1 LYEITIAEAIA
12 ACIDGVEVSN
22 FTSLSVT
29 PSTVSAVARR
39 ALRAW
44 LTLTQVSPTTTI
56 HVNYTISLM
65 TLRTYSYYSS
75 QLRTAVLDGT
85 FTTNLRLFAIANGV
99 TGLYD
104 AASSNV
110 TLTNGMYRKTV
121 ALDDDSLE
129 YGIYQLLLIP
139 IVLGGSLIL
148 IVCAIGIFC
157 WRIRRNAKIYT
168 EKL

>member
-1 LYEITIAEAIA
+1 M
-12 ACIDGVEVSN
+12 
-22 FTSLSVT
+22 T
-29 PSTVSAVARR
+29 PSTASAAARR
-39 ALRAW
+39 GLRTW
-44 LTLTQVSPTTTI
+44 LSLTQVAATTTI
-56 HVNYTISLM
+56 QVNYTISLM

-75 QLRTAVLDGT
+75 QLRTAVVDGI

-99 TGLYD
+99 PGLYD

-110 TLTNGMYRKTV
+110 TLTNGMYRKPV
-121 ALDDDSLE
+121 VSNDDSLE

-139 IVLGGSLIL
+139 IVFGGSLIV